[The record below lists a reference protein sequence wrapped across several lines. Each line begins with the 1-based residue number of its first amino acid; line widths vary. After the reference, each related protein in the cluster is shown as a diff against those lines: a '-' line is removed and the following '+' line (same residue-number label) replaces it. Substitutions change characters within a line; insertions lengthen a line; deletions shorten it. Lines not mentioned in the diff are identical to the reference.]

1 MLVKFFILASES
13 PSVYKN
19 KMNKI
24 KILQIGMGPVG
35 QKISEYI
42 NERKGLEITGVVD
55 KDPEKAGLELN
66 KLCCVNISGIKISN
80 SINETINLNKPDV
93 AIITTVSSINEIAGQ
108 IEEVVSFGIPVV
120 STCEE
125 LTYPWETSPELAGRI
140 DNLAKQN
147 NVAVIGT
154 GVNPGFLM
162 DSLPIFLTAVCQNV
176 NRIKVTR
183 IQDAATRRIPF
194 LNKIGAGLTLAEFE
208 KKNKQGIL
216 RHIGL
221 TESLQMI
228 AGRMRW
234 KLDKIEESLSPVIAD
249 KKIITEKI
257 TIPPGN
263 AAGVMQTGKGYVGE
277 EEKITLIFR
286 AAVGETDPYD
296 KIEIDGEPNITSKI
310 DGGVHGDKATC
321 AIAINAIKQILN
333 SSPGLKTMADIPIV
347 SYFLC

>member
-1 MLVKFFILASES
+1 MLVKFFILAPKSS
-13 PSVYKN
+13 NVYIN

-42 NERKGLEITGVVD
+42 DERKGLEITGVVD
-55 KDPEKAGLELN
+55 KDPKKAGMDLDT
-66 KLCCVNISGIKISN
+66 LCSVKIRGIKISN
-80 SINETINLNKPDV
+80 SVTDAINLNKPDV
-93 AIITTVSSINEIAGQ
+93 AIITTVSGLNEIAGQ

-147 NVAVIGT
+147 NVAVVGT

-162 DSLPIFLTAVCQNV
+162 DSLPIYLTAVCQKV

-208 KKNKQGIL
+208 KKNKQGTL
-216 RHIGL
+216 RHVGL

-228 AGRMRW
+228 AGRMGW
-234 KLDKIEESLSPVIAD
+234 KPDKIEESLSPVIAD
-249 KKIITEKI
+249 KKIITDKI
-257 TIPPGN
+257 TIYPGN
-263 AAGVMQTGKGYVGE
+263 VAGVMQTGKVYVGE
-277 EEKITLIFR
+277 EEKITLIFH

-296 KIEIDGEPNITSKI
+296 KIEIEGDPNITSKI
-310 DGGVHGDKATC
+310 DSGVHGDKATC

-333 SSPGLKTMADIPIV
+333 SSPGLKTMANIPIV
-347 SYFLC
+347 SYF